1 MEQGDGLHIPL
12 DGNSSF
18 QSRFAVNS
26 VPAVP
31 LVTVVWFLA
40 CFSVGRNLRRRN
52 PLPANA
58 YRFPA
63 EEDNIDWVEYRFRLI
78 IQKMV
83 AVILILLIVLLFQL
97 YPVKKQ
103 Q

>member
-1 MEQGDGLHIPL
+1 MVKKKMTFL
-12 DGNSSF
+12 
-18 QSRFAVNS
+18 
-26 VPAVP
+26 
-31 LVTVVWFLA
+31 FLA
-40 CFSVGRNLRRRN
+40 VHDEFNDNHIFASWYVALCFSVGRNLRRRN
-52 PLPANA
+52 PFRANA

-63 EEDNIDWVEYRFRLI
+63 EEDNIDWVEYRFRLV

-83 AVILILLIVLLFQL
+83 VVILILLIVLLFQL